1 MRPRRYRLRLYVR
14 AARSIVWALN
24 RLSDWE
30 IARMY
35 PPQTVMRVFV
45 LTGRSLRVLQARI
58 GNEGRIGPVRARSG

>member
-45 LTGRSLRVLQARI
+45 LTGRSLQARI